1 MDRQPSPSRSPRL
14 LALSNNGVDRVVTAL
29 ALLATLGIILLAPLG

>member
-1 MDRQPSPSRSPRL
+1 MDSQPSPSRSRL
-14 LALSNNGVDRVVTAL
+14 LALSNAGVDRVVTAL